1 MRGQQALKAT
11 IETINGKV
19 TLRVFYNPVTCDWNE
34 AIATGLASYG
44 LKEGKVKVI
53 AEPLPENASSQG
65 GLFE

>member
-1 MRGQQALKAT
+1 LKAK

-19 TLRVFYNPVTCDWNE
+19 TLTVHYNPASCDWNE

-53 AEPLPENASSQG
+53 AVPLPENAKE
-65 GLFE
+65 GLFEH